1 MWHDDDLLELVLDQM
16 QQDINDGDVSA
27 VCDMFGHMPGD
38 ILIGFLSES
47 RQEQAVKQGSIKPE
61 EIEKDLKDN

>member
-1 MWHDDDLLELVLDQM
+1 MWHDDDLLELVLDQI

-27 VCDMFGHMPGD
+27 VCDMFGHIPRD

-61 EIEKDLKDN
+61 DIGADE

>member
-1 MWHDDDLLELVLDQM
+1 MWHDDDLLELVLDQI

-27 VCDMFGHMPGD
+27 VCDMFGHIPRD

-47 RQEQAVKQGSIKPE
+47 RQEQAVKLGSIKSE
-61 EIEKDLKDN
+61 EIGKDN